1 MTIFG
6 TPIETIYLVLLIV
19 AGSLTILYIL
29 FGDLLHGIGEALGFL
44 HPVLVLS
51 FITFFSASGYIF
63 EKVTPLS
70 SFLIMAISAIISI
83 ILVILLNVFVLIPL
97 SSAEESLS
105 YTEDS
110 LKGRVGK
117 LIISI
122 PENGFGEVVIDS
134 KSGMISKPSASYDN
148 IAIEEGKQVLI
159 IEVKDGVLYVVP
171 YENNRLYNEELG
183 STTNT
188 TP

>member
-29 FGDLLHGIGEALGFL
+29 FGDIFHGIGEALGFL
-44 HPVLVLS
+44 HPTLVLS

-63 EKVTPLS
+63 EKATTFS
-70 SFLIMAISAIISI
+70 SYLIMAISAIIAI
-83 ILVILLNVFVLIPL
+83 IFVTLLNVFVLIPL

-105 YTEDS
+105 YTEES

-122 PENGFGEVVIDS
+122 PQDGFGEVVIES
-134 KSGMISKPSASYDN
+134 KSGMISKPASSYNN
-148 IAIEEGKQVLI
+148 ITIEEGKQVLV
-159 IEVKDGVLYVVP
+159 IEVNNGVLYVVP
-171 YENNRLYNEELG
+171 YENNRLYNEEIQP
-183 STTNT
+183 T
-188 TP
+188 